1 MLRAQVNGRNE
12 ITTCGRIGLE
22 AIQNNLV
29 RGDKR
34 YFAYRVGEHKPEHRY
49 QKYDNAREW
58 LATLDGRG
66 YLTIDGVQVMRNWKG
81 V

>member
-1 MLRAQVNGRNE
+1 MTLRVQINGRNE

-34 YFAYRVGEHKPEHRY
+34 YFAYRIGGESKPEHRF

-66 YLTIDGVQVMRNWKG
+66 YLTIDGVQVMRNWK
-81 V
+81 